1 MQTTQPRPAD
11 HPRTSRPLRRL
22 AAAGVAALALAAGP
36 ALSPAAAQ
44 SETQSQT
51 QNQGQQQMQIS
62 PEKLQKVERLLDLT
76 RVERTVETMAPMAS
90 KRLGQMLQ
98 KRAPKMG
105 DQQRTQLVQTAADT
119 FRAGRDELTQALIPV
134 YAQTFT
140 IEELD
145 HMLAFYDSP
154 TGQAISQK
162 MPQAV
167 GAARQISRRWSQ
179 QMAQQAM
186 TEVREEA
193 ADMGYKL

>member
-1 MQTTQPRPAD
+1 MPTMQ
-11 HPRTSRPLRRL
+11 SRSLKQL
-22 AAAGVAALALAAGP
+22 CAAGAAALAIAA
-36 ALSPAAAQ
+36 APAAAQ
-44 SETQSQT
+44 QASDGQSPQS
-51 QNQGQQQMQIS
+51 QGQQQQQQIQVS
-62 PEKLQKVERLLDLT
+62 PEKLQKIERLLDLT

-90 KRLGQMLQ
+90 QQMGRMLE

-119 FRAGRDELTQALIPV
+119 FRAGRDELTQALIPI

-140 IEELD
+140 VEELD
-145 HMLAFYDSP
+145 HMLAFYDTP
-154 TGQAISQK
+154 TGQSISK
-162 MPQAV
+162 KLPQAV

-186 TEVREEA
+186 AEIREEA